1 MQRYLSRAR
10 WGGHARAT
18 HSLQRGSNISAIMTI
33 DNIYGIIN
41 YEFQERRFKIDNI
54 VIFRNDTILDLQQH
68 NAANPCLIWDI
79 APYHTDDNISLI
91 FENLNYG
98 DCYLSPVLHC

>member
-1 MQRYLSRAR
+1 MQRYRERAR
-10 WGGHARAT
+10 RGGHARAT

-33 DNIYGIIN
+33 GNTCGIIN
-41 YEFQERRFKIDNI
+41 YEFQERGFKNDDI
-54 VIFRNDTILDLQQH
+54 VVFRNDTILDLQQH
-68 NAANPCLIWDI
+68 NTANQCLIGDNV
-79 APYHTDDNISLI
+79 PYHADDDTSLI